1 MIGYINGKV
10 ISGSDN
16 KILIENNGIGYE
28 VICSAAAACRL
39 LQERAGGVYTYLQV
53 KEDGISLFG
62 FNTPEEKAMF
72 LKLLSVSGVGAKMAI
87 TVLSGLGIKDLAV
100 AIASSDVKELSKIKG
115 LGKKTAE
122 RIIVELRESV
132 SGIAGGD
139 LTSSG
144 GGSASIFGSAINS
157 DGENAVTALMTLG
170 YTRAVASKAVTESI
184 EGGAQTLEDI
194 IANALRSLG

>member
-1 MIGYINGKV
+1 MIGYISGKV
-10 ISGSDN
+10 IFSDEN
-16 KILIENNGIGYE
+16 KILMENNGIGYE
-28 VICSAAAACRL
+28 VICSSAAACRL
-39 LQERAGGVYTYLQV
+39 LQERGGGVYTYLQV
-53 KEDGISLFG
+53 KEDGIFLYG
-62 FNTPEEKAMF
+62 FNNVEEKTMF

-132 SGIAGGD
+132 SDLASGD
-139 LTSSG
+139 LARLSG
-144 GGSASIFGSAINS
+144 AGSAYAGACS

-170 YTRAVASKAVTESI
+170 YTKAVAVNAVGKAIES
-184 EGGAQTLEDI
+184 GAKTLEDI
-194 IANALRSLG
+194 IAGALRSLG

>member
-1 MIGYINGKV
+1 MIGYISGKV
-10 ISGSDN
+10 IFSDEN

-28 VICSAAAACRL
+28 VICSSAAACRL
-39 LQERAGGVYTYLQV
+39 LQERSGGVYTYMQV
-53 KEDGISLFG
+53 KEDGIFLYG
-62 FNTPEEKAMF
+62 FNNVEEKTMF

-132 SGIAGGD
+132 SDLASGEGAGLNGSGLAYAGIG
-139 LTSSG
+139 
-144 GGSASIFGSAINS
+144 S

-170 YTRAVASKAVTESI
+170 YNKAVAVNAVGKAI
-184 EGGAQTLEDI
+184 EGGAKTLEDI
-194 IANALRSLG
+194 IAGALRSLG